1 MRAPCDP
8 PADRPAPS
16 GVVHRVRAL
25 AVGLLTLPLRL
36 YRRFL
41 SPLKPATCRFSPT
54 CSEYAIRALEAHG
67 PLRGAALATWR
78 LLRCQPFARA
88 GHDPVPDP
96 RPKPARPT

>member
-1 MRAPCDP
+1 MRGPSDS
-8 PADRPAPS
+8 PAPPI
-16 GVVHRVRAL
+16 VRRLRAL

-41 SPLKPATCRFSPT
+41 SPLKPPTCRFSPT